1 MSHDQHNH
9 EEHEHLASYGTQV
22 LVFFILLAMTGL
34 MIGLTQLNI
43 SASIVNWTVI
53 TIATIKAAVIIAYLM
68 HMKYEPKLFTILLV
82 VALFTLAVVFGF
94 TFFDYGFRSELFGQ

>member
-1 MSHDQHNH
+1 MSHDQHH
-9 EEHEHLASYGTQV
+9 QDEHEHLASYGTQV

-34 MIGLTQLNI
+34 MIGFTQLNL
-43 SASIVNWTVI
+43 S
-53 TIATIKAAVIIAYLM
+53 AVIIAYLM

-94 TFFDYGFRSELFGQ
+94 TFFDYGFRADLFGQ